1 MPSPPRPPPLT
12 LRPSTTLSQ
21 SAPPAR
27 TTLTSPARSQLAQQ
41 FARLLLRVL
50 QAQARHVERTK

>member
-27 TTLTSPARSQLAQQ
+27 TSPARSQLAQQ

>member
-12 LRPSTTLSQ
+12 LRPSTALSQ

-27 TTLTSPARSQLAQQ
+27 TALTSPARTQLAQQ
-41 FARLLLRVL
+41 FARLLLRAL